1 MASREQVTRAVLEFQ
16 TRGEAKAE
24 AALDAV
30 ADAQRKVAAAG
41 EAMVRI
47 DDQVVRRSL

>member
-1 MASREQVTRAVLEFQ
+1 MPSREQISKAILEFQ

-30 ADAQRKVAAAG
+30 ADAQRKVAAAA

-47 DDQVVRRSL
+47 DEQVVRRSL